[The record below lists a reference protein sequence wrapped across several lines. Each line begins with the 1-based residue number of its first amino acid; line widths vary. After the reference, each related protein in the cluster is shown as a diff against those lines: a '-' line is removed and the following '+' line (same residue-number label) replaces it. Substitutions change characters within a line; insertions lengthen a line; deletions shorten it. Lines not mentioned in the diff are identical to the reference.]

1 MKLEERRRSCADHS
15 IGTNSPGSQ
24 TPPTTSW
31 SMIDPVST
39 LAHLAHLVHLARA
52 AARLSG
58 SRLRWCSPHDTLSLP
73 GTNTSGEGVLVGVG
87 GERSDPLTCTPYV
100 RDGRSSFLP
109 SFLPPRRRVLSTK
122 QNRFLSRTRRDVDI
136 IHTVLLSLGRTSAF
150 HVLPSPRFVA
160 LNSRSNDRFQFVS
173 AAQWPRP
180 HERHRAIKSSWERLR
195 TSQRAKTPR

>member
-1 MKLEERRRSCADHS
+1 
-15 IGTNSPGSQ
+15 
-24 TPPTTSW
+24 
-31 SMIDPVST
+31 MIDPVST
-39 LAHLAHLVHLARA
+39 LAHLVYLVYLAHLAHLAHLARA

-73 GTNTSGEGVLVGVG
+73 GPNTSGEGVLVGVG

-109 SFLPPRRRVLSTK
+109 SASTTRRRRVLSTK

-180 HERHRAIKSSWERLR
+180 HERHRVIKSSWERLR